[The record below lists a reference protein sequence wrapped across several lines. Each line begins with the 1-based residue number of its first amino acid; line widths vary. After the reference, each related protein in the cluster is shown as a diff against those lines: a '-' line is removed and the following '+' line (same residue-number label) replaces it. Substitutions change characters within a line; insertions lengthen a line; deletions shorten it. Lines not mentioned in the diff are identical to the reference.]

1 MSNKKKILSL
11 AIAVSMITSA
21 FTSFAA
27 PVNSKDSL
35 FDVFDSGITMFD
47 AENAGESTASTTAPT
62 ATAEATEATTVP
74 TATAEATEATTAPTA
89 TAEAA
94 EATTAPTEAPGQ
106 LLLQLTRHGTAVD
119 ISENFDGE
127 SAVDGNGYKW
137 DVVIGN
143 DWGGTNKALS
153 LTANDGKSILKVPN
167 GMGSKTKDVKMTFK
181 AGSVKSFMQNTATWD
196 MVFKSTDGT
205 ELFKFRVTSG
215 GSDWARRIALVVGDE
230 VKDASYS
237 AFSDSKYTDI
247 SAYVTFNEN
256 GGEVTLGNTTAEFAS
271 GSNIGE
277 IAIEYDQKK
286 DWDRPFFID
295 DFTAKTVDREKVT
308 FNVKSNKDGES
319 VEGATLAIGN
329 DTYTVPANGKVEAYY
344 LPGTYDYTLKLAKH
358 KALTGKVT
366 VAKSGETKSVYKFEN
381 IASDVNKATLVH
393 AYYKADK
400 TLDSVTTTDVDI
412 QNGTYTVDPVEKTGC
427 TEKYM
432 PGIHSRNETC
442 FNC

>member
-1 MSNKKKILSL
+1 MYNISIMLYYAMVCRVKIRKRGRKHMSNKKKILSL

-94 EATTAPTEAPGQ
+94 EATTAPTEAP
-106 LLLQLTRHGTAVD
+106 TAAPTVDPSWDGSVD

-256 GGEVTLGNTTAEFAS
+256 GGEVTLGNTTAEFA
-271 GSNIGE
+271 
-277 IAIEYDQKK
+277 
-286 DWDRPFFID
+286 F
-295 DFTAKTVDREKVT
+295 
-308 FNVKSNKDGES
+308 
-319 VEGATLAIGN
+319 
-329 DTYTVPANGKVEAYY
+329 
-344 LPGTYDYTLKLAKH
+344 
-358 KALTGKVT
+358 
-366 VAKSGETKSVYKFEN
+366 
-381 IASDVNKATLVH
+381 
-393 AYYKADK
+393 
-400 TLDSVTTTDVDI
+400 
-412 QNGTYTVDPVEKTGC
+412 
-427 TEKYM
+427 
-432 PGIHSRNETC
+432 
-442 FNC
+442 